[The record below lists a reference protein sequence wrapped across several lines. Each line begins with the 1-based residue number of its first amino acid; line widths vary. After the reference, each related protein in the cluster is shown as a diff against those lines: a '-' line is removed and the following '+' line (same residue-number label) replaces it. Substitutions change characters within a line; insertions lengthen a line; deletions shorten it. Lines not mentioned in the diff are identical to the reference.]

1 MSAGW
6 QWFEATESRD
16 LQASQEDGS
25 ITSAF
30 ARCFTSP
37 DGRRVLEHL
46 RRLTLERT
54 LGPGAS
60 EPFSGISRGNGS
72 WLLMFLRWSRTA
84 RLTASCAP
92 RAYVSSTALHGES

>member
-25 ITSAF
+25 ITTAF
-30 ARCFTSP
+30 ARCFASP

-60 EPFSGISRGNGS
+60 DA
-72 WLLMFLRWSRTA
+72 LLRHLEGQRQ
-84 RLTASCAP
+84 LV
-92 RAYVSSTALHGES
+92 AYVLALVAHGAADR

>member
-60 EPFSGISRGNGS
+60 DA
-72 WLLMFLRWSRTA
+72 LLRHLEGQRQ
-84 RLTASCAP
+84 LV
-92 RAYVSSTALHGES
+92 AYVLTMIAHGAADR

>member
-16 LQASQEDGS
+16 LQASQEDDS
-25 ITSAF
+25 ITTAF

-60 EPFSGISRGNGS
+60 DAV
-72 WLLMFLRWSRTA
+72 LRHLEGQRQ
-84 RLTASCAP
+84 LI
-92 RAYVSSTALHGES
+92 AYVLTLVAHGAADR